1 MEELA
6 QEVMA
11 PRLHTA
17 SLAEARLPHSPPEA
31 ARYGRRKSL
40 QALETLQEDPLVLTS
55 RAYGSAASNV
65 ATGSFTA
72 AVVR

>member
-6 QEVMA
+6 EEVMA

-17 SLAEARLPHSPPEA
+17 SLAEASA
-31 ARYGRRKSL
+31 AVQIPAATLAEVL
-40 QALETLQEDPLVLTS
+40 QALENLQEDPSVLTS

-65 ATGSFTA
+65 ATGSFAA